1 MLYTDGLVERRN
13 IPLDAG
19 IKAAA
24 DLLAGGRA
32 EHPDALADRVMSGMT
47 PAAGFEDEWPC

>member
-24 DLLAGGRA
+24 DLLAEGARSTRTPSPTTSCRA
-32 EHPDALADRVMSGMT
+32 
-47 PAAGFEDEWPC
+47 